1 MKSSKKATSMKFEI
15 IFENNKSESISAK
28 NIYEAF
34 QKSKEKEIDFM
45 DVKYFRPAKIYRI
58 FKINNVSKKH
68 IANFFRIIAFNLKI
82 SNNLPQILEQMY
94 QNSSALSDPLK
105 NYYPL
110 IKELIEHGFTLS
122 EILAKLDILDNLSLL
137 SLRIAEKSEHIK
149 SSKNSKDLSEQILE
163 ISENLYE
170 QEEYKNTINNIMIK
184 PKFLMAALL
193 AFIIMIIVFLVP
205 QFSYLFDNDMN
216 LMPDSLKLLLI
227 VSNSIKYN
235 YIYYILGIIILFIAF
250 AILNK
255 NDGYLYVK
263 QRYLLESKNG
273 LYKTRIN
280 YRILYYMLSMLRSG
294 SKINEIFDFFSKNFD
309 LIYLRKEFERMTKML
324 NEGETL
330 HNVLDSSHIFLDD
343 VKTILITGYEAENLA
358 EIIENV
364 LSLYKRDLK
373 RRLDKFVNSI
383 EPIMT
388 IIMGLVIMLILLMV
402 FKPMYDSMTS
412 IIS

>member
-1 MKSSKKATSMKFEI
+1 M
-15 IFENNKSESISAK
+15 SAK

-34 QKSKEKEIDFM
+34 LKTKDSNIDFM
-45 DVKYFRPAKIYRI
+45 CVKYFRPAKIYRI
-58 FKINNVSKKH
+58 LKINSVRRKD

-82 SNNLPQILEQMY
+82 NNNLPQILEQMY
-94 QNSSALSDPLK
+94 QSSSALSDPLN
-105 NYYPL
+105 NYYLL
-110 IKELIEHGFTLS
+110 IKDLIEHGFTLS
-122 EILAKLDILDNLSLL
+122 DILSKLDILDNLSLL
-137 SLRIAEKSEHIK
+137 SLRIAEKSEYIK
-149 SSKNSKDLSEQILE
+149 TSKNSKDLSEQILE

-170 QEEYKNTINNIMIK
+170 QEEYKSTISNIMIK
-184 PKFLMAALL
+184 PKFLMLALI

-205 QFSYLFDNDMN
+205 QFSYLFDNDTN

-235 YIYYILGIIILFIAF
+235 YIYYILGIIIIVILSI
-250 AILNK
+250 ILNQ
-255 NDGYLYVK
+255 NDKFLYFK
-263 QRYLLESKNG
+263 QKYLLESKNG
-273 LYKTRIN
+273 LYKSRIN
-280 YRILYYMLSMLRSG
+280 YRILYYMLSMLKSG
-294 SKINEIFDFFSKNFD
+294 SKVNEIFDFFSKNFD
-309 LIYLRKEFERMTKML
+309 LIYLRTEFERMTKSL
-324 NEGETL
+324 NEGETFQ
-330 HNVLDSSHIFLDD
+330 NVVNSSHIFLED
-343 VKTILITGYEAENLA
+343 VKTILITGYESEHLV

-383 EPIMT
+383 EPLMT

>member
-1 MKSSKKATSMKFEI
+1 M
-15 IFENNKSESISAK
+15 SAK

-34 QKSKEKEIDFM
+34 LKTKDSNIDFM
-45 DVKYFRPAKIYRI
+45 SVKYFRPAKIYRI
-58 FKINNVSKKH
+58 LKINSVRRKD

-82 SNNLPQILEQMY
+82 NNNLPQILEQMY
-94 QNSSALSDPLK
+94 QSSSALSDPLK
-105 NYYPL
+105 NYYLL
-110 IKELIEHGFTLS
+110 IKDLIEHGFTLS
-122 EILAKLDILDNLSLL
+122 DILSKLDILDNLSLL
-137 SLRIAEKSEHIK
+137 SLRIAEKSEYIK
-149 SSKNSKDLSEQILE
+149 TSKNSKDLSEQILE

-170 QEEYKNTINNIMIK
+170 QEEYKSTISNIMIK
-184 PKFLMAALL
+184 PKFLMLALI

-205 QFSYLFDNDMN
+205 QFSYLFDNDTN

-235 YIYYILGIIILFIAF
+235 YIYYIIGIIIIFILSI
-250 AILNK
+250 ILNQ
-255 NDGYLYVK
+255 NDKFLYFK
-263 QRYLLESKNG
+263 QKYLLESKNG
-273 LYKTRIN
+273 LYKSRIN
-280 YRILYYMLSMLRSG
+280 YRILYYMLSMLKSG
-294 SKINEIFDFFSKNFD
+294 SKVNEIFDFFSKNFD
-309 LIYLRKEFERMTKML
+309 LIYLRTEFERMTKSL
-324 NEGETL
+324 NEGETFQ
-330 HNVLDSSHIFLDD
+330 NVVNSSHIFLED
-343 VKTILITGYEAENLA
+343 VKTILITGYESEHLV

-383 EPIMT
+383 EPLMT

>member
-1 MKSSKKATSMKFEI
+1 MKFEI

-34 QKSKEKEIDFM
+34 QKSKEKDIDFM
-45 DVKYFRPAKIYRI
+45 NVKYFRPAKIYRI
-58 FKINNVSKKH
+58 LKINSVSKKH

-82 SNNLPQILEQMY
+82 NNNLSQILEQMY

-122 EILAKLDILDNLSLL
+122 DILAKLDILDNLSLL

-235 YIYYILGIIILFIAF
+235 YIYYILGIII
-250 AILNK
+250 
-255 NDGYLYVK
+255 Y
-263 QRYLLESKNG
+263 
-273 LYKTRIN
+273 
-280 YRILYYMLSMLRSG
+280 
-294 SKINEIFDFFSKNFD
+294 
-309 LIYLRKEFERMTKML
+309 
-324 NEGETL
+324 
-330 HNVLDSSHIFLDD
+330 
-343 VKTILITGYEAENLA
+343 
-358 EIIENV
+358 
-364 LSLYKRDLK
+364 
-373 RRLDKFVNSI
+373 
-383 EPIMT
+383 
-388 IIMGLVIMLILLMV
+388 
-402 FKPMYDSMTS
+402 
-412 IIS
+412 

>member
-1 MKSSKKATSMKFEI
+1 MKFEI

-34 QKSKEKEIDFM
+34 QKSKEKDIDFM
-45 DVKYFRPAKIYRI
+45 NVKYFRPDKIYRI
-58 FKINNVSKKH
+58 LKINSVSKKH

-82 SNNLPQILEQMY
+82 NNNLPQILEQMY

-122 EILAKLDILDNLSLL
+122 DILAKLDILDNLSLL

-184 PKFLMAALL
+184 PKFLIAALL

-235 YIYYILGIIILFIAF
+235 YIYYILAIIILFIAF

-343 VKTILITGYEAENLA
+343 VKTILITGYESENLA

-388 IIMGLVIMLILLMV
+388 IIMGLVILLILLMV

>member
-1 MKSSKKATSMKFEI
+1 MKFEI

-34 QKSKEKEIDFM
+34 QKSKEKDIDFM
-45 DVKYFRPAKIYRI
+45 NVKYFRPVKIYRI
-58 FKINNVSKKH
+58 LKINSVSKKH

-82 SNNLPQILEQMY
+82 NNNLPQILEQMY

-122 EILAKLDILDNLSLL
+122 DILAKLDILDNLSLL

-163 ISENLYE
+163 ISENIYE

-184 PKFLMAALL
+184 PKFLMLALL

-235 YIYYILGIIILFIAF
+235 YIYYILAIIILFIAF

-330 HNVLDSSHIFLDD
+330 HNVLDSSNIFLDD
-343 VKTILITGYEAENLA
+343 VKTILITGYESENLA

>member
-1 MKSSKKATSMKFEI
+1 MNYEI
-15 IFENNKSESISAK
+15 IFEDAAVKSVSAK

-34 QKSKEKEIDFM
+34 LKTKDSNIDFM
-45 DVKYFRPAKIYRI
+45 SVKYFRPAKIYRI
-58 FKINNVSKKH
+58 LKINSVRRKD

-82 SNNLPQILEQMY
+82 NNNLPQILEQMY
-94 QNSSALSDPLK
+94 QSSSALSDPLK
-105 NYYPL
+105 NYYLL
-110 IKELIEHGFTLS
+110 IKDLIEHGFTLS
-122 EILAKLDILDNLSLL
+122 DILSKLDILDNLSLL

-149 SSKNSKDLSEQILE
+149 TSKNSKDLSEQILE

-170 QEEYKNTINNIMIK
+170 QEEYKSTISNIMIK
-184 PKFLMAALL
+184 PKFLMLALI

-205 QFSYLFDNDMN
+205 QFSYLFDNDTN

-235 YIYYILGIIILFIAF
+235 YIYYILGIIIIIILSI
-250 AILNK
+250 ILNQ
-255 NDGYLYVK
+255 NDKFLYFK
-263 QRYLLESKNG
+263 QKYLLESKNG
-273 LYKTRIN
+273 LYKSRIN
-280 YRILYYMLSMLRSG
+280 YRILYYMLSMLKSG
-294 SKINEIFDFFSKNFD
+294 SKVNEIFDFFSKNFD
-309 LIYLRKEFERMTKML
+309 LIYLRTEFERMTKSL
-324 NEGETL
+324 NEGETFQ
-330 HNVLDSSHIFLDD
+330 NVVNSSHIFLED
-343 VKTILITGYEAENLA
+343 VKTILITGYESEHLV

-383 EPIMT
+383 EPLMT
-388 IIMGLVIMLILLMV
+388 MIMGLVIMLILLMV

>member
-1 MKSSKKATSMKFEI
+1 MKFEI

-34 QKSKEKEIDFM
+34 QKSKEKDIDFM
-45 DVKYFRPAKIYRI
+45 NVKYFRPIKIYRI
-58 FKINNVSKKH
+58 LKINSVSKKH

-82 SNNLPQILEQMY
+82 NNNLPQILEQMY

-122 EILAKLDILDNLSLL
+122 DILSKLDILDNLSLL

-184 PKFLMAALL
+184 PKFLMLALL

-235 YIYYILGIIILFIAF
+235 YIYYILAIIILFIAF

-309 LIYLRKEFERMTKML
+309 LIYLRKEFERMTTML

-343 VKTILITGYEAENLA
+343 VKTILITGYESENLA

>member
-1 MKSSKKATSMKFEI
+1 MKFEI

-34 QKSKEKEIDFM
+34 QKSKEKDIDFM
-45 DVKYFRPAKIYRI
+45 NVKYFRPDKIYRI
-58 FKINNVSKKH
+58 LKINSVSKKH

-82 SNNLPQILEQMY
+82 NNNLPQILEQMY

-122 EILAKLDILDNLSLL
+122 DILAKLDILDNLSLL

-184 PKFLMAALL
+184 PKFLIAALL

-216 LMPDSLKLLLI
+216 LMPDSLKILLI

-235 YIYYILGIIILFIAF
+235 YIYYILAIIILFIAF

-255 NDGYLYVK
+255 NDSYLHVK

-343 VKTILITGYEAENLA
+343 VKTILITGYESENLA

>member
-1 MKSSKKATSMKFEI
+1 MKYEI
-15 IFENNKSESISAK
+15 IFEDATAKSVNAK

-34 QKSKEKEIDFM
+34 LKTKDSNIDFM
-45 DVKYFRPAKIYRI
+45 SVKYFRPAKIYRI
-58 FKINNVSKKH
+58 LKINSVRRKD

-82 SNNLPQILEQMY
+82 NNNLPQILEQMY
-94 QNSSALSDPLK
+94 QSSSALSDPLK
-105 NYYPL
+105 HYYLL
-110 IKELIEHGFTLS
+110 IKDLIEHGFTLS
-122 EILAKLDILDNLSLL
+122 DILSKLDILDNLSLL

-149 SSKNSKDLSEQILE
+149 TSKNSKDLSEQILE

-170 QEEYKNTINNIMIK
+170 QEEYKSTISNIMIK
-184 PKFLMAALL
+184 PKFLMLALI

-205 QFSYLFDNDMN
+205 QFSYLFDNDTN

-235 YIYYILGIIILFIAF
+235 YIYYILGIIIIVILSI
-250 AILNK
+250 ILNQ
-255 NDGYLYVK
+255 NDKFLYFK
-263 QRYLLESKNG
+263 QKYLLESKNG
-273 LYKTRIN
+273 LYKSRIN
-280 YRILYYMLSMLRSG
+280 YRILYYMLSMLKSG
-294 SKINEIFDFFSKNFD
+294 SKVNEIFDFFSKNFD
-309 LIYLRKEFERMTKML
+309 LIYLRTEFERMTKSL
-324 NEGETL
+324 NEGETFQ
-330 HNVLDSSHIFLDD
+330 NVVNSSHIFLED
-343 VKTILITGYEAENLA
+343 VKTILITGYESEHLV

-383 EPIMT
+383 EPLMT

>member
-1 MKSSKKATSMKFEI
+1 MKYEI
-15 IFENNKSESISAK
+15 IFEDGTAKSVSAK

-34 QKSKEKEIDFM
+34 LKTKDSNIDFM
-45 DVKYFRPAKIYRI
+45 SVKYFRPAKIYRML
-58 FKINNVSKKH
+58 KINSVRRKD

-82 SNNLPQILEQMY
+82 NNNLPQILEQMY
-94 QNSSALSDPLK
+94 QSSSALSDPLK
-105 NYYPL
+105 NYYLL
-110 IKELIEHGFTLS
+110 IKDLIEHGFTLS
-122 EILAKLDILDNLSLL
+122 DILSKLDILDNLSLL

-149 SSKNSKDLSEQILE
+149 TSKNSKDLSEQILE

-170 QEEYKNTINNIMIK
+170 QEEYKSTISNIMIK
-184 PKFLMAALL
+184 PKFLMLALI

-205 QFSYLFDNDMN
+205 QFSYLFDNDTN

-235 YIYYILGIIILFIAF
+235 YIYYILGIIIIVILSI
-250 AILNK
+250 ILNQ
-255 NDGYLYVK
+255 NDKFLYFK
-263 QRYLLESKNG
+263 QKYLLESKNG
-273 LYKTRIN
+273 LYKSRIN
-280 YRILYYMLSMLRSG
+280 YRILYYMLSMLKSG
-294 SKINEIFDFFSKNFD
+294 SKVNEIFDFFSKNFD
-309 LIYLRKEFERMTKML
+309 LIYLRSEFERMTKSL
-324 NEGETL
+324 NEGETFQ
-330 HNVLDSSHIFLDD
+330 NVVNSSHIFLED
-343 VKTILITGYEAENLA
+343 VKTILITGYESEHLV

-383 EPIMT
+383 EPLMT

>member
-1 MKSSKKATSMKFEI
+1 MKFEI

-34 QKSKEKEIDFM
+34 QKSKEKDIDFM
-45 DVKYFRPAKIYRI
+45 NVKYFRPVKIYRI
-58 FKINNVSKKH
+58 LKINSVSKKH

-82 SNNLPQILEQMY
+82 NNNLPQILEQMY

-122 EILAKLDILDNLSLL
+122 EILSKLDILDNLSLL

-184 PKFLMAALL
+184 PKFLMVALL

-343 VKTILITGYEAENLA
+343 VKTILITGYESENLA

>member
-1 MKSSKKATSMKFEI
+1 MKYEI
-15 IFENNKSESISAK
+15 IFEDAAAKSVSAK

-34 QKSKEKEIDFM
+34 LKTKDSNIDFM
-45 DVKYFRPAKIYRI
+45 SVKYFRPAKIYRI
-58 FKINNVSKKH
+58 LKINSVRRKD

-82 SNNLPQILEQMY
+82 NNNLPQILEQMY
-94 QNSSALSDPLK
+94 QSSSALSDPLK
-105 NYYPL
+105 NYYLL
-110 IKELIEHGFTLS
+110 IKDLIEHGFTLS
-122 EILAKLDILDNLSLL
+122 DILSKLDILDNLSLL

-149 SSKNSKDLSEQILE
+149 TSKNSKDLSEQILE

-170 QEEYKNTINNIMIK
+170 QEEYKSTISNIMIK
-184 PKFLMAALL
+184 PKFLMLALI

-205 QFSYLFDNDMN
+205 QFSYLFDNDTN

-235 YIYYILGIIILFIAF
+235 YIYYILGIIIIVILSI
-250 AILNK
+250 ILNQ
-255 NDGYLYVK
+255 NDKFLYFK
-263 QRYLLESKNG
+263 QKYLLESKNG
-273 LYKTRIN
+273 LYKSRIN
-280 YRILYYMLSMLRSG
+280 YRILYYMLSMLKSG
-294 SKINEIFDFFSKNFD
+294 SKVNEIFDFFSKNFD
-309 LIYLRKEFERMTKML
+309 LIYLRTEFERMTKSL
-324 NEGETL
+324 NEGETFQ
-330 HNVLDSSHIFLDD
+330 NVVNSSHIFLED
-343 VKTILITGYEAENLA
+343 VKTILITGYESEHLV

-383 EPIMT
+383 EPLMT

>member
-1 MKSSKKATSMKFEI
+1 MKYEI
-15 IFENNKSESISAK
+15 IFEDAAVKSVSAK

-34 QKSKEKEIDFM
+34 LKTKDSNIDFM
-45 DVKYFRPAKIYRI
+45 SVKYFRPAKIYRI
-58 FKINNVSKKH
+58 LKINSVRRKD

-82 SNNLPQILEQMY
+82 NNNLPQILEQMY
-94 QNSSALSDPLK
+94 QSSSALSDPLK
-105 NYYPL
+105 NYYLL
-110 IKELIEHGFTLS
+110 IKDLIEHGFTLS
-122 EILAKLDILDNLSLL
+122 DILSKLDILDNLSLL

-149 SSKNSKDLSEQILE
+149 TSKNSKDLSEQILE

-170 QEEYKNTINNIMIK
+170 QEEYKSTISNIMIK
-184 PKFLMAALL
+184 PKFLMLALI

-205 QFSYLFDNDMN
+205 QFSYLFDNDTN

-235 YIYYILGIIILFIAF
+235 YIYYILGIIIIVILSI
-250 AILNK
+250 ILNQ
-255 NDGYLYVK
+255 NDKFLYFK
-263 QRYLLESKNG
+263 QKYLLESKNG
-273 LYKTRIN
+273 LYKSRIN
-280 YRILYYMLSMLRSG
+280 YRILYYMLSMLKSG
-294 SKINEIFDFFSKNFD
+294 SKVNEIFDFFSKNFD
-309 LIYLRKEFERMTKML
+309 LIYLRTEFERMTKSL
-324 NEGETL
+324 NEGETFQ
-330 HNVLDSSHIFLDD
+330 NVVNSSHIFLED
-343 VKTILITGYEAENLA
+343 VKTILITGYESEHLV

-383 EPIMT
+383 EPLIT

>member
-1 MKSSKKATSMKFEI
+1 M
-15 IFENNKSESISAK
+15 SAK

-34 QKSKEKEIDFM
+34 LKTKDSNIDFM
-45 DVKYFRPAKIYRI
+45 SVKYFRPAKIYRI
-58 FKINNVSKKH
+58 LKINSVRRKD

-82 SNNLPQILEQMY
+82 NNNLPQILEQMY
-94 QNSSALSDPLK
+94 QSSSALSDPLK
-105 NYYPL
+105 NYYLL
-110 IKELIEHGFTLS
+110 IKDLIEHGFTLS
-122 EILAKLDILDNLSLL
+122 DILSKLDILDNLSLL

-149 SSKNSKDLSEQILE
+149 TSKNSKDLSEQILE

-170 QEEYKNTINNIMIK
+170 QEEYKSTISNIMIK
-184 PKFLMAALL
+184 PKFLMLALI

-205 QFSYLFDNDMN
+205 QFSYLFDNDTN

-235 YIYYILGIIILFIAF
+235 YIYYILGIIIIIILSI
-250 AILNK
+250 ILNQ
-255 NDGYLYVK
+255 NDKFLYFK
-263 QRYLLESKNG
+263 QKYLLESKNG
-273 LYKTRIN
+273 LYKSRIN
-280 YRILYYMLSMLRSG
+280 YRILYYMLSMLKSG
-294 SKINEIFDFFSKNFD
+294 SKVNEIFDFFSKNFD
-309 LIYLRKEFERMTKML
+309 LIYLRTEFERMTKSL
-324 NEGETL
+324 NEGETFQ
-330 HNVLDSSHIFLDD
+330 NVVNSSHIFLED
-343 VKTILITGYEAENLA
+343 VKTILITGYESEHLV

-383 EPIMT
+383 EPLMT
-388 IIMGLVIMLILLMV
+388 MIMGLVIMLILLMV

>member
-1 MKSSKKATSMKFEI
+1 M
-15 IFENNKSESISAK
+15 SAK

-34 QKSKEKEIDFM
+34 LKTKDSNIDFM
-45 DVKYFRPAKIYRI
+45 SVKYFRPAKIYRI
-58 FKINNVSKKH
+58 LKINSVRRKD

-82 SNNLPQILEQMY
+82 NNNLPQILEQMY
-94 QNSSALSDPLK
+94 QSSSALSDPLK
-105 NYYPL
+105 NYYLL
-110 IKELIEHGFTLS
+110 IKDLIEHGFTLS
-122 EILAKLDILDNLSLL
+122 DILSKLDILDNLSLL

-149 SSKNSKDLSEQILE
+149 TSKNSKDLSEQILE

-170 QEEYKNTINNIMIK
+170 QEEYKSTISNIMIK
-184 PKFLMAALL
+184 PKFLMLALI

-205 QFSYLFDNDMN
+205 QFSYLFDNDTN

-235 YIYYILGIIILFIAF
+235 YIYYILGIIIIVILSI
-250 AILNK
+250 ILNQ
-255 NDGYLYVK
+255 NDKFLYFK
-263 QRYLLESKNG
+263 QKYLLESKNG
-273 LYKTRIN
+273 LYKSRIN
-280 YRILYYMLSMLRSG
+280 YRILYYMLSMLKSG
-294 SKINEIFDFFSKNFD
+294 SKVNEIFDFFSKNFD
-309 LIYLRKEFERMTKML
+309 LIYLRSEFERMTKSL
-324 NEGETL
+324 NEGETFQ
-330 HNVLDSSHIFLDD
+330 NVVNSSHIFLED
-343 VKTILITGYEAENLA
+343 VKTILITGYESEHLV

-383 EPIMT
+383 EPLMT

>member
-1 MKSSKKATSMKFEI
+1 MKYEI
-15 IFENNKSESISAK
+15 IFEDGTAKSVSAK

-34 QKSKEKEIDFM
+34 LKTKDSNIDFM
-45 DVKYFRPAKIYRI
+45 SVKYFRPAKIYRI
-58 FKINNVSKKH
+58 LKINSVRRKD

-82 SNNLPQILEQMY
+82 NNNLPQILEQMY
-94 QNSSALSDPLK
+94 QSSSALSDPLK
-105 NYYPL
+105 NYYLL
-110 IKELIEHGFTLS
+110 IKDLIEHGFILS
-122 EILAKLDILDNLSLL
+122 DILSKLDILDNLSLL

-149 SSKNSKDLSEQILE
+149 TSKNSKDLSEQILE

-170 QEEYKNTINNIMIK
+170 QEEYKSTISNIMIK
-184 PKFLMAALL
+184 PKFLMLALI

-205 QFSYLFDNDMN
+205 QFSYLFDNDTN

-235 YIYYILGIIILFIAF
+235 YIYYILGIIIIIILSI
-250 AILNK
+250 ILNQ
-255 NDGYLYVK
+255 NDKFLYFK
-263 QRYLLESKNG
+263 QKYLLESKNG
-273 LYKTRIN
+273 LYKSRIN
-280 YRILYYMLSMLRSG
+280 YRILYYMLSMLKSG
-294 SKINEIFDFFSKNFD
+294 SKVNEIFDFFSKNFD
-309 LIYLRKEFERMTKML
+309 LIYLRSEFERMTKSL
-324 NEGETL
+324 NEGETFQ
-330 HNVLDSSHIFLDD
+330 NVVNSSHIFLED
-343 VKTILITGYEAENLA
+343 VKTILITGYESEHLV

-383 EPIMT
+383 EPLMT

>member
-1 MKSSKKATSMKFEI
+1 MKFKI

-34 QKSKEKEIDFM
+34 QKSKEKDIDFM
-45 DVKYFRPAKIYRI
+45 NVKYFRPDKIYRI
-58 FKINNVSKKH
+58 LKINSVSKKH

-82 SNNLPQILEQMY
+82 NNNLPQILEQMY

-122 EILAKLDILDNLSLL
+122 DILAKLDILDNLSLL

-184 PKFLMAALL
+184 PKFLMVALL

-235 YIYYILGIIILFIAF
+235 YIYYILAIIILFIAF

-343 VKTILITGYEAENLA
+343 VKTILITGYESENLA

>member
-1 MKSSKKATSMKFEI
+1 MKYEI
-15 IFENNKSESISAK
+15 IFEDGKSKSVSAK

-34 QKSKEKEIDFM
+34 LKTKDANIDFM
-45 DVKYFRPAKIYRI
+45 SVKYFRPAKIYRI
-58 FKINNVSKKH
+58 LKINSVRRKD
-68 IANFFRIIAFNLKI
+68 IANFFRIISFNLKI
-82 SNNLPQILEQMY
+82 NNNLPQILEQMY
-94 QNSSALSDPLK
+94 QSSSALSDPLK
-105 NYYPL
+105 NYYLL
-110 IKELIEHGFTLS
+110 IKDLIEHGFTLS
-122 EILAKLDILDNLSLL
+122 DILSKLDILDNLSLL

-149 SSKNSKDLSEQILE
+149 TSKNSKDLSEQILE

-170 QEEYKNTINNIMIK
+170 QEEYKSTISNIMIK
-184 PKFLMAALL
+184 PKFLMLALI

-205 QFSYLFDNDMN
+205 QFSYLFDNDTN

-235 YIYYILGIIILFIAF
+235 YIYYIIGIIIIFILSI
-250 AILNK
+250 ILNQ
-255 NDGYLYVK
+255 NDKFLYFK
-263 QRYLLESKNG
+263 QKYLLESKNG
-273 LYKTRIN
+273 LYKSRIN
-280 YRILYYMLSMLRSG
+280 YRILYYMLSMLKSG
-294 SKINEIFDFFSKNFD
+294 SKVNEIFDFFSKNFD
-309 LIYLRKEFERMTKML
+309 LIYLRTEFERMTKSL
-324 NEGETL
+324 NEGETFQ
-330 HNVLDSSHIFLDD
+330 NVVNSSHIFLED
-343 VKTILITGYEAENLA
+343 VKTILITGYESEHLV

-383 EPIMT
+383 EPLMT

>member
-1 MKSSKKATSMKFEI
+1 MKFEI

-34 QKSKEKEIDFM
+34 QKSKEKEIDFI

-82 SNNLPQILEQMY
+82 NNNLPQILEQMY

-184 PKFLMAALL
+184 PKFLMVALL

-255 NDGYLYVK
+255 NDVYLYVK

>member
-1 MKSSKKATSMKFEI
+1 MKYEI
-15 IFENNKSESISAK
+15 IFEDAAAKSVSAK

-34 QKSKEKEIDFM
+34 LKTKDSNIDFM
-45 DVKYFRPAKIYRI
+45 SVKYFRPAKIYRI
-58 FKINNVSKKH
+58 LKINSVRRKD

-82 SNNLPQILEQMY
+82 NNNLPQILEQMY
-94 QNSSALSDPLK
+94 QSSSALSDPLK
-105 NYYPL
+105 NYYLL
-110 IKELIEHGFTLS
+110 IKDLIEHGFTLS
-122 EILAKLDILDNLSLL
+122 DILSKLDILDNLSLL

-149 SSKNSKDLSEQILE
+149 TSKNSKDLSEQILE

-170 QEEYKNTINNIMIK
+170 QEEYKSTISNIMIK
-184 PKFLMAALL
+184 PKFLMLALI

-205 QFSYLFDNDMN
+205 QFSYLFDNDTN

-235 YIYYILGIIILFIAF
+235 YIYYILGIIIIVILSI
-250 AILNK
+250 ILNQ
-255 NDGYLYVK
+255 NDKFLYFK
-263 QRYLLESKNG
+263 QKYLLESKNG
-273 LYKTRIN
+273 LYKSRIN
-280 YRILYYMLSMLRSG
+280 YRILYYMLSMLKSG
-294 SKINEIFDFFSKNFD
+294 SKVNEIFDFFSKNFD
-309 LIYLRKEFERMTKML
+309 LIYLRSEFERMTKSL
-324 NEGETL
+324 NEGETFQ
-330 HNVLDSSHIFLDD
+330 NVVNSSHIFLED
-343 VKTILITGYEAENLA
+343 VKTILITGYESEHLV

-383 EPIMT
+383 EPLMT

>member
-1 MKSSKKATSMKFEI
+1 MKFEI

-34 QKSKEKEIDFM
+34 QKSKEKDIDFM
-45 DVKYFRPAKIYRI
+45 NVKYFRPDKIYRI
-58 FKINNVSKKH
+58 LKINSVSKKH

-82 SNNLPQILEQMY
+82 NNNLPQILEQMY

-110 IKELIEHGFTLS
+110 IKELIEHGFILS

-184 PKFLMAALL
+184 PKFLMVALL

-343 VKTILITGYEAENLA
+343 VKTILITGYESENLA

>member
-1 MKSSKKATSMKFEI
+1 MKFEI

-34 QKSKEKEIDFM
+34 QKSKEKDIDFM

-58 FKINNVSKKH
+58 LKINSVSKKH

-82 SNNLPQILEQMY
+82 NNNLPQILEQMY

-122 EILAKLDILDNLSLL
+122 DILAKLDILDNLSLL

-184 PKFLMAALL
+184 PKFLMVALL

-235 YIYYILGIIILFIAF
+235 YIYYILAIIILFIAF
-250 AILNK
+250 DILKK

-343 VKTILITGYEAENLA
+343 VKTILITGYESENLA

>member
-1 MKSSKKATSMKFEI
+1 M
-15 IFENNKSESISAK
+15 SAK

-34 QKSKEKEIDFM
+34 LKTKDSNIDFM
-45 DVKYFRPAKIYRI
+45 SVKYFRPAKIYRI
-58 FKINNVSKKH
+58 LKINSVRRKD

-82 SNNLPQILEQMY
+82 NNNLPQILEQMY
-94 QNSSALSDPLK
+94 QSSSALSDPLK
-105 NYYPL
+105 NYYLL
-110 IKELIEHGFTLS
+110 IKDLIEHGFILS
-122 EILAKLDILDNLSLL
+122 DILSKLDILDNLSLL

-149 SSKNSKDLSEQILE
+149 TSKNSKDLSEQILE

-170 QEEYKNTINNIMIK
+170 QEEYKSTISNIMIK
-184 PKFLMAALL
+184 PKFLMLALI

-205 QFSYLFDNDMN
+205 QFSYLFDNDTN

-235 YIYYILGIIILFIAF
+235 YIYYILGIIIIIILSI
-250 AILNK
+250 ILNQ
-255 NDGYLYVK
+255 NDKFLYFK
-263 QRYLLESKNG
+263 QKYLLESKNG
-273 LYKTRIN
+273 LYKSRIN
-280 YRILYYMLSMLRSG
+280 YRILYYMLSMLKSG
-294 SKINEIFDFFSKNFD
+294 SKVNEIFDFFSKNFD
-309 LIYLRKEFERMTKML
+309 LIYLRSEFERMTKSL
-324 NEGETL
+324 NEGETFQ
-330 HNVLDSSHIFLDD
+330 NVVNSSHIFLED
-343 VKTILITGYEAENLA
+343 VKTILITGYESEHLV

-383 EPIMT
+383 EPLMT

>member
-1 MKSSKKATSMKFEI
+1 MKYEI
-15 IFENNKSESISAK
+15 IFEDAAAKSVSAK

-34 QKSKEKEIDFM
+34 LKTKDSNIDFM
-45 DVKYFRPAKIYRI
+45 SVKYFRPAKIYRI
-58 FKINNVSKKH
+58 LKINSVRRKD

-82 SNNLPQILEQMY
+82 NNNLPQILEQMY
-94 QNSSALSDPLK
+94 QSSSALSDPLK
-105 NYYPL
+105 NYYLL
-110 IKELIEHGFTLS
+110 IKDLIEHGFTLS
-122 EILAKLDILDNLSLL
+122 DILSKLDILDNLSLL

-149 SSKNSKDLSEQILE
+149 TSKNSKDLSEQILE

-170 QEEYKNTINNIMIK
+170 QEEYKSTISNIMIK
-184 PKFLMAALL
+184 PKFLMLALI

-205 QFSYLFDNDMN
+205 QFSYLFDNDTN

-235 YIYYILGIIILFIAF
+235 YIYYTLGIIVIVILSI
-250 AILNK
+250 ILNQ
-255 NDGYLYVK
+255 NDKFLYFK
-263 QRYLLESKNG
+263 QKYLLESKNG
-273 LYKTRIN
+273 LYKSRIN
-280 YRILYYMLSMLRSG
+280 YRILYYMLSMLKSG
-294 SKINEIFDFFSKNFD
+294 SKVNEIFDFFSKNFD
-309 LIYLRKEFERMTKML
+309 LIYLKTEFERMTKSL
-324 NEGETL
+324 NEGETFQ
-330 HNVLDSSHIFLDD
+330 NVVNSSHIFLED
-343 VKTILITGYEAENLA
+343 VKTILITGYESEHLV

-383 EPIMT
+383 EPLMT

>member
-1 MKSSKKATSMKFEI
+1 MKYEI
-15 IFENNKSESISAK
+15 IFEDAAAKSVSAK

-34 QKSKEKEIDFM
+34 LKTKDANIDFM
-45 DVKYFRPAKIYRI
+45 SVKYFRPAKIYRI
-58 FKINNVSKKH
+58 LKINSVRRKD

-82 SNNLPQILEQMY
+82 NNNLPQILEQMY
-94 QNSSALSDPLK
+94 QSSSALSDPLK
-105 NYYPL
+105 NYYLL
-110 IKELIEHGFTLS
+110 IKDLIEHGFTLS
-122 EILAKLDILDNLSLL
+122 DILSKLDILDNLSLL

-149 SSKNSKDLSEQILE
+149 TSKNSKDLSEQILE

-170 QEEYKNTINNIMIK
+170 QEEYKSTISNIMIK
-184 PKFLMAALL
+184 PKFLMLALI

-205 QFSYLFDNDMN
+205 QFSYLFDNDTN

-235 YIYYILGIIILFIAF
+235 YIYYILGIIIIIILSI
-250 AILNK
+250 ILNQ
-255 NDGYLYVK
+255 NDKFLYFK
-263 QRYLLESKNG
+263 QKYLLESKNG
-273 LYKTRIN
+273 LYKSRIN
-280 YRILYYMLSMLRSG
+280 YRILYYMLSMLKSG
-294 SKINEIFDFFSKNFD
+294 SKVNEIFDFFSKNFD
-309 LIYLRKEFERMTKML
+309 LIYLRTEFERMTKNL
-324 NEGETL
+324 NEGETFQ
-330 HNVLDSSHIFLDD
+330 NVVNSSHIFLED
-343 VKTILITGYEAENLA
+343 VKTILITGYESEHLV

-383 EPIMT
+383 EPLMT

>member
-1 MKSSKKATSMKFEI
+1 MKFEI
-15 IFENNKSESISAK
+15 TFEDGRTESLRAK

-34 QKSKEKEIDFM
+34 QLTKEKDIDFM
-45 DVKYFRPAKIYRI
+45 HVKYFRPAKIYRAL
-58 FKINNVSKKH
+58 KINSVSKKH

-82 SNNLPQILEQMY
+82 NNNLPQILEQMY
-94 QNSSALSDPLK
+94 NNSSALSDPLK
-105 NYYPL
+105 NYYLL

-122 EILAKLDILDNLSLL
+122 DILAKLDILDNLSLL
-137 SLRIAEKSEHIK
+137 SLRIAEKSEYIK
-149 SSKNSKDLSEQILE
+149 SNKNSKDLSEQILE

-184 PKFLMAALL
+184 PKFLMLTLL

-216 LMPDSLKLLLI
+216 LMPDSLRILLV
-227 VSNSIKYN
+227 VSNSIKN
-235 YIYYILGIIILFIAF
+235 HYIYYIAAIFIIIIVF

-255 NDGYLYVK
+255 NDAYLYIK

-273 LYKTRIN
+273 LYKYRVN

-294 SKINEIFDFFSKNFD
+294 SKVNEIFDFFAKNFD
-309 LIYLRKEFERMTKML
+309 LVYLRKEFERMTKML

-330 HNVLDSSHIFLDD
+330 QNVLDSSHIFLDD
-343 VKTILITGYEAENLA
+343 VKTILITGYESEHLV

-383 EPIMT
+383 EPLMT
-388 IIMGLVIMLILLMV
+388 IIMGLVIMLILVMV

>member
-1 MKSSKKATSMKFEI
+1 MKFEI

-34 QKSKEKEIDFM
+34 QKSKEKDIDFM
-45 DVKYFRPAKIYRI
+45 NVKYFRPAKIYRI
-58 FKINNVSKKH
+58 LKINSVSKKH

-82 SNNLPQILEQMY
+82 NNNLPQILEQMY

-184 PKFLMAALL
+184 PKFLMLALL

-235 YIYYILGIIILFIAF
+235 YIYYILAIIILFIAF

-343 VKTILITGYEAENLA
+343 VKTILITGYESDNLA

>member
-1 MKSSKKATSMKFEI
+1 MKYEI
-15 IFENNKSESISAK
+15 IFEDAAAKSVSAK

-34 QKSKEKEIDFM
+34 LKTKDFNVDFM
-45 DVKYFRPAKIYRI
+45 SVRYFRPAKIYRI
-58 FKINNVSKKH
+58 LKINSVRRKD
-68 IANFFRIIAFNLKI
+68 IANFFRIISFNLKI
-82 SNNLPQILEQMY
+82 NNNLPQILEQMY
-94 QNSSALSDPLK
+94 QSSSALSDPLK
-105 NYYPL
+105 NYYLL
-110 IKELIEHGFTLS
+110 IKDLIEHGFTLS
-122 EILAKLDILDNLSLL
+122 DILSKLDILDNLSLL

-149 SSKNSKDLSEQILE
+149 TSKNSKDLSEQILE

-170 QEEYKNTINNIMIK
+170 QEEYKSTISNIMIK
-184 PKFLMAALL
+184 PKFLMLALI

-205 QFSYLFDNDMN
+205 QFSYLFDNDTN

-235 YIYYILGIIILFIAF
+235 YIYYILGIIIIVILSI
-250 AILNK
+250 ILNQ
-255 NDGYLYVK
+255 NDKFLYFK
-263 QRYLLESKNG
+263 QKYLLESKNG
-273 LYKTRIN
+273 LYKSRIN
-280 YRILYYMLSMLRSG
+280 YRILYYMLSMLKSG
-294 SKINEIFDFFSKNFD
+294 SKVNEIFDFFSKNFD
-309 LIYLRKEFERMTKML
+309 LIYLRSEFERMTKSL
-324 NEGETL
+324 NEGETFQ
-330 HNVLDSSHIFLDD
+330 NVVNSSHIFLED
-343 VKTILITGYEAENLA
+343 VKTILITGYESEHLV

-383 EPIMT
+383 EPLMT

>member
-1 MKSSKKATSMKFEI
+1 M
-15 IFENNKSESISAK
+15 SAK

-34 QKSKEKEIDFM
+34 LKTKDANIDFM
-45 DVKYFRPAKIYRI
+45 SVKYFRPAKIYRI
-58 FKINNVSKKH
+58 LKINSVRRKD

-82 SNNLPQILEQMY
+82 NNNLPQILEQMY
-94 QNSSALSDPLK
+94 QSSSALSDPLK
-105 NYYPL
+105 NYYLL
-110 IKELIEHGFTLS
+110 IKDLIEHGFTLS
-122 EILAKLDILDNLSLL
+122 DILSKLDILDNLSLL

-149 SSKNSKDLSEQILE
+149 TSKNSKDLSEQILE

-170 QEEYKNTINNIMIK
+170 QEEYKSTISNIMIK
-184 PKFLMAALL
+184 PKFLMLALI

-205 QFSYLFDNDMN
+205 QFSYLFDNDTN

-235 YIYYILGIIILFIAF
+235 YIYYILGIIIIVILSI
-250 AILNK
+250 ILNQNYK
-255 NDGYLYVK
+255 FLYFK
-263 QRYLLESKNG
+263 QKYLLESKNG
-273 LYKTRIN
+273 LYKSRIN
-280 YRILYYMLSMLRSG
+280 YRILYYMLSMLKSG
-294 SKINEIFDFFSKNFD
+294 SKVNEIFDFFSKNFD
-309 LIYLRKEFERMTKML
+309 LIYLRAEFERMTKSL
-324 NEGETL
+324 NEGETFQ
-330 HNVLDSSHIFLDD
+330 NVVNSSHIFLEDA
-343 VKTILITGYEAENLA
+343 KTILKTGYESEHLV

-383 EPIMT
+383 EPLMT

>member
-1 MKSSKKATSMKFEI
+1 MKYEI
-15 IFENNKSESISAK
+15 IFEDGIAKSVNAK

-34 QKSKEKEIDFM
+34 LKTKNSNIDFM
-45 DVKYFRPAKIYRI
+45 SVKYFRPAKIYRI
-58 FKINNVSKKH
+58 LKINSVRRKD

-82 SNNLPQILEQMY
+82 NNNLPQILEQMY
-94 QNSSALSDPLK
+94 QSSSALSDPLK
-105 NYYPL
+105 NYYLL
-110 IKELIEHGFTLS
+110 IKDLIEHGFTLS
-122 EILAKLDILDNLSLL
+122 DILSKLDILDNLSLL

-149 SSKNSKDLSEQILE
+149 TSKNSKDLSEQILE

-170 QEEYKNTINNIMIK
+170 QEEYKSTISNIMIK
-184 PKFLMAALL
+184 PKFLMLALI

-205 QFSYLFDNDMN
+205 QFSYLFDNDTN

-235 YIYYILGIIILFIAF
+235 YIYYIIGIIIIFILSI
-250 AILNK
+250 ILNQ
-255 NDGYLYVK
+255 NDKFLYFK
-263 QRYLLESKNG
+263 QKYLLESKNG
-273 LYKTRIN
+273 LYKSRIN
-280 YRILYYMLSMLRSG
+280 YRILYYMLSMLKSG
-294 SKINEIFDFFSKNFD
+294 SKVNEIFDFFSKNFD
-309 LIYLRKEFERMTKML
+309 LIYLRTEFERMTKNL
-324 NEGETL
+324 NEGETFQ
-330 HNVLDSSHIFLDD
+330 NVVNSSHIFLED
-343 VKTILITGYEAENLA
+343 VKTILITGYESEHLV

-383 EPIMT
+383 EPLMT

>member
-1 MKSSKKATSMKFEI
+1 M
-15 IFENNKSESISAK
+15 SAK

-34 QKSKEKEIDFM
+34 LKTKDFNVDFM
-45 DVKYFRPAKIYRI
+45 SVRYFRPAKIYRI
-58 FKINNVSKKH
+58 LKINSVRRKD
-68 IANFFRIIAFNLKI
+68 IANFFRIISFNLKI
-82 SNNLPQILEQMY
+82 NNNLPQILEQMY
-94 QNSSALSDPLK
+94 QSSSALSDPLK
-105 NYYPL
+105 NYYLL
-110 IKELIEHGFTLS
+110 IKDLIEHGFTLS
-122 EILAKLDILDNLSLL
+122 DILSKLDILDNLSLL

-149 SSKNSKDLSEQILE
+149 TSKNSKDLSEQILE

-170 QEEYKNTINNIMIK
+170 QEEYKSTISNIMIK
-184 PKFLMAALL
+184 PKFLMLALI

-205 QFSYLFDNDMN
+205 QFSYLFDNDTN

-235 YIYYILGIIILFIAF
+235 YIYYILGIIIIVILSI
-250 AILNK
+250 ILNQ
-255 NDGYLYVK
+255 NDKFLYFK
-263 QRYLLESKNG
+263 QKYLLESKNG
-273 LYKTRIN
+273 LYKSRIN
-280 YRILYYMLSMLRSG
+280 YRILYYMLSMLKSG
-294 SKINEIFDFFSKNFD
+294 SKVNEIFDFFSKNFD
-309 LIYLRKEFERMTKML
+309 LIYLRSEFERMTKSL
-324 NEGETL
+324 NEGETFQ
-330 HNVLDSSHIFLDD
+330 NVVNSSHIFLED
-343 VKTILITGYEAENLA
+343 VKTILITGYESEHLV

-383 EPIMT
+383 EPLMT

>member
-1 MKSSKKATSMKFEI
+1 MKYEI
-15 IFENNKSESISAK
+15 IFEDAAAKSVSAK

-34 QKSKEKEIDFM
+34 LKTKDSNIDFM
-45 DVKYFRPAKIYRI
+45 SVKYFRPAKIYRI
-58 FKINNVSKKH
+58 LKINSVRRKD
-68 IANFFRIIAFNLKI
+68 IANFFRIISFNLKI
-82 SNNLPQILEQMY
+82 NNNLPQILEQMY
-94 QNSSALSDPLK
+94 QSSSALSDPLK
-105 NYYPL
+105 NYYLL
-110 IKELIEHGFTLS
+110 IKDLIEHGFTLS
-122 EILAKLDILDNLSLL
+122 DILSKLDILDNLSLL

-149 SSKNSKDLSEQILE
+149 TSKNSKDLSEQILE

-170 QEEYKNTINNIMIK
+170 QEEYKSTISNIMIK
-184 PKFLMAALL
+184 PKFLMLALI

-205 QFSYLFDNDMN
+205 QFSYLFDNDTN

-235 YIYYILGIIILFIAF
+235 YIYYIIGIIIIFILSI
-250 AILNK
+250 ILNQ
-255 NDGYLYVK
+255 NDKFLYFK
-263 QRYLLESKNG
+263 QKYLLESKNG
-273 LYKTRIN
+273 LYKSRIN
-280 YRILYYMLSMLRSG
+280 YRILYYMLSMLKSG
-294 SKINEIFDFFSKNFD
+294 SKVNEIFDFFSKNFD
-309 LIYLRKEFERMTKML
+309 LIYLRTEFERMTKSL
-324 NEGETL
+324 NEGETFQ
-330 HNVLDSSHIFLDD
+330 NVVNSSHIFLED
-343 VKTILITGYEAENLA
+343 VKTILITGYESEHLV

-383 EPIMT
+383 EPLMT

>member
-1 MKSSKKATSMKFEI
+1 MKYEI
-15 IFENNKSESISAK
+15 IFEDAAVKSVSAK

-34 QKSKEKEIDFM
+34 LKTKDSNIDFM
-45 DVKYFRPAKIYRI
+45 SVKYFRPAKIYRI
-58 FKINNVSKKH
+58 LKINSVRRKD

-82 SNNLPQILEQMY
+82 NNNLPQILEQMY
-94 QNSSALSDPLK
+94 QSSSALSDPLK
-105 NYYPL
+105 NYYLL
-110 IKELIEHGFTLS
+110 IKDLIEHGFTLS
-122 EILAKLDILDNLSLL
+122 DILSKLDILDNLSLL

-149 SSKNSKDLSEQILE
+149 TSKNSKDLSEQILE

-170 QEEYKNTINNIMIK
+170 QEEYKSTISNIMIK
-184 PKFLMAALL
+184 PKFLMLALI

-205 QFSYLFDNDMN
+205 QFSYLFDNDTN

-235 YIYYILGIIILFIAF
+235 YIYYILGIIIIVILSI
-250 AILNK
+250 ILNQ
-255 NDGYLYVK
+255 NDKFLYFK
-263 QRYLLESKNG
+263 QKYLLESKNG
-273 LYKTRIN
+273 LYKSRIN
-280 YRILYYMLSMLRSG
+280 YRILYYMLSMLKSG
-294 SKINEIFDFFSKNFD
+294 SKVNEIFDFFSKNFD
-309 LIYLRKEFERMTKML
+309 LIYLRTEFERMTKSL
-324 NEGETL
+324 NEGETFQ
-330 HNVLDSSHIFLDD
+330 NVVNSSHIFLED
-343 VKTILITGYEAENLA
+343 VKTILITGYESEHLV

-383 EPIMT
+383 EPLMT